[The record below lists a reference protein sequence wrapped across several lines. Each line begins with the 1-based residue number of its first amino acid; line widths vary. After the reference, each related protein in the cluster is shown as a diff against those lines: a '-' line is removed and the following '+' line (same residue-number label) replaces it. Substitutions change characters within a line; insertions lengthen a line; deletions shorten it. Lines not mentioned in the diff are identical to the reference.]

1 MILSILVA
9 ILVFGFLV
17 LIHEFGHFIMAKR
30 NGVTVHEFAI
40 GMGPKIFS
48 KEYKGTAYS
57 LRWIPFGGFVQLEGE
72 DEESDEEGSL
82 NKKSVW
88 ARFKIMFAGA
98 FMNLV
103 CGFLIYLLIIATS
116 GFGLTA
122 PDGDSGKILVNKVGE
137 VIAGTPAEVAGF
149 QADDEI
155 IKVDG
160 TRVHLSSEV
169 RYILS
174 RKGGNEV
181 TVTVKRN
188 GQNIDLKIKPM
199 EQERVIPAKESG
211 TGQDETI
218 KDYTFGYYL
227 KSEDKTFGNVISNTF
242 YQSIYSCKM
251 ILDSLGDLIRGEVSL
266 KQMSGPV
273 GITGMI
279 SSTVQD
285 MQNSFREGLLNL
297 LNLVA
302 IISINLG
309 IFNLLPL
316 PALDGGR
323 ILFLLIE
330 GIRRKPVKRELEGM
344 IHLVGLGIFML
355 LMVFIVFNDIIKII

>member
-1 MILSILVA
+1 
-9 ILVFGFLV
+9 
-17 LIHEFGHFIMAKR
+17 
-30 NGVTVHEFAI
+30 
-40 GMGPKIFS
+40 
-48 KEYKGTAYS
+48 
-57 LRWIPFGGFVQLEGE
+57 
-72 DEESDEEGSL
+72 
-82 NKKSVW
+82 
-88 ARFKIMFAGA
+88 
-98 FMNLV
+98 
-103 CGFLIYLLIIATS
+103 
-116 GFGLTA
+116 
-122 PDGDSGKILVNKVGE
+122 
-137 VIAGTPAEVAGF
+137 
-149 QADDEI
+149 
-155 IKVDG
+155 
-160 TRVHLSSEV
+160 
-169 RYILS
+169 
-174 RKGGNEV
+174 
-181 TVTVKRN
+181 
-188 GQNIDLKIKPM
+188 
-199 EQERVIPAKESG
+199 
-211 TGQDETI
+211 
-218 KDYTFGYYL
+218 
-227 KSEDKTFGNVISNTF
+227 
-242 YQSIYSCKM
+242 M